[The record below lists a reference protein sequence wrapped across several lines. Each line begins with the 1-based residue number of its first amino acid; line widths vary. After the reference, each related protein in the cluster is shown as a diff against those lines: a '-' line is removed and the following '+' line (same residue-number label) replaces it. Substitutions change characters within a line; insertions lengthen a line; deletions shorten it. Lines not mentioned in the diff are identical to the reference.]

1 MTAISEIIKRIC
13 EKLSRQEGYQRA
25 WLEKHWEEI
34 VGESADRHS
43 TPRIV
48 RNQILYV
55 SVDSST
61 WNQALFIEKRR
72 LIQRINQ
79 CFSMKIILDLKLQI
93 GNDADF
99 LMKEENNPVDG
110 VGVAPVARQNRME
123 RKIIAALHKKGQ
135 YNKDK
140 E

>member
-1 MTAISEIIKRIC
+1 MTAISEIIKKIC

-34 VGESADRHS
+34 VGKPADRHS
-43 TPRIV
+43 IPRIV
-48 RNQILYV
+48 RNQVLYV
-55 SVDSST
+55 NVDSST

-79 CFSMKIILDLKLQI
+79 CFSTKIILDLKLQL

-99 LMKEENNPVDG
+99 LIREEKKPIDSIGMTPVT
-110 VGVAPVARQNRME
+110 RQSKLQT
-123 RKIIAALHKKGQ
+123 KIIAALRKKRPIQSEG
-135 YNKDK
+135 
-140 E
+140 